1 MSDQVTLSVILPV
14 YNEESNIRKTV
25 EEVHGHLDS
34 HENITAYEIILVDDG
49 STDRSP
55 DILKELKESF
65 SHVLIVSLPVNKGY
79 GKALISGIERS
90 RYEWIL
96 LMDSDGQIKIRSIDP
111 MLNYTRDYDIIAG
124 YRSKRV
130 DPVHRIMLGKFYT
143 SCVGAVFGIR
153 SKDINCGFKLFHK
166 RFLETEGINSHAGA
180 FYTHVYIN
188 ARAKRARIKEVPIEH
203 FTRNG
208 GKPTGANIKVVGT
221 AMIDFVQL
229 IFRKKRQKAYETC
242 DNG

>member
-25 EEVHGHLDS
+25 EEVYNHLHS
-34 HENITAYEIILVDDG
+34 HKNITGYEIILVDDG

-55 DILKELKESF
+55 DILKDLGKSYN
-65 SHVLIVSLPVNKGY
+65 HVTVVTLPVNKGY

-90 RYEWIL
+90 RHEWIL
-96 LMDSDGQIKIRSIDP
+96 LMDSDGQIKINSIDP

-130 DPVHRIMLGKFYT
+130 DPVHRIMLGKLYT
-143 SCVGAVFGIR
+143 FCVGAAFGIK

-166 RFLETEGINSHAGA
+166 QFLETEGIDSHAGA
-180 FYTHVYIN
+180 FYTHVFIN
-188 ARAKRARIKEVPIEH
+188 ARVKKARIKEVPIEH
-203 FTRNG
+203 FVREG
-208 GKPTGANIKVVGT
+208 GVPTGANIKVVGT
-221 AMIDFVQL
+221 AMADFIQL
-229 IFRKKRQKAYETC
+229 IFRKK
-242 DNG
+242 